1 MGNSIRSKVACGK
14 CGRCDH
20 SRVTSKLCPNN
31 AEMYTYREDLE
42 QGERKYNEWLAQ
54 VEATESEE
62 HANEG
67 DGDGVMQPSEL
78 AAILPVEVR

>member
-1 MGNSIRSKVACGK
+1 
-14 CGRCDH
+14 
-20 SRVTSKLCPNN
+20 
-31 AEMYTYREDLE
+31 MYTYREDLE

-54 VEATESEE
+54 VEAMESEE

-78 AAILPVEVR
+78 AASLPVEVR